1 MTAKT
6 PYQLALILILII
18 YSIFGNAG
26 LALSYKELDTY
37 TCLQIDSN
45 NRVTCM
51 DSIIQ
56 TDYLETASLGMISDQ
71 NISNNELTSKGSAT
85 AAIIGSLKNLAF
97 TIHEMKKF
105 KELYEQEAFNE
116 ILQDLVDQG
125 LIPAAGLNERVEQL
139 SLIYS
144 KIRSYNALIDSIE
157 VNYNLYEDQN
167 KQLHAK
173 VSSKFLNFTI
183 ISHQYFKDN
192 NLEGEIIFKAKKVHA
207 VVRNFSLVEINNQ
220 NIIANY
226 NIILQLL
233 RNDGFEIASN
243 TPSAGLSDVKIV
255 IRNTCE
261 DEAKTENKSDVVFKQ
276 DNGSQKAAAN
286 KTIKESLPDSK
297 KQKGQ
302 NTTANKKKRKETET
316 QKSNTQ
322 KVIMT
327 YAKTKEFISS
337 NLPLLKRIFKEH
349 VSPAAIRLLKNDT
362 VMAFAIRRS
371 YYFLPPKVTGILSQE
386 MYVAGCM
393 ASRKMIINYVT

>member
-1 MTAKT
+1 MTTKIS
-6 PYQLALILILII
+6 YQLALILILII
-18 YSIFGNAG
+18 CSIFSNAK
-26 LALSYKELDTY
+26 LALSYQGLDTY
-37 TCLQIDSN
+37 TRLQIDSH

-56 TDYLETASLGMISDQ
+56 ADRIETASLGMLSDY
-71 NISNNELTSKGSAT
+71 NISNNELTSKASAT

-105 KELYEQEAFNE
+105 KELYEQEAFND

-125 LIPAAGLNERVEQL
+125 LIPAAELNKRIAQL

-144 KIRSYNALIDSIE
+144 KIKSYNALMDSIE

-173 VSSKFLNFTI
+173 VSSIFSNFTI
-183 ISHQYFKDN
+183 ISHQYFKDD

-220 NIIANY
+220 NITANY
-226 NIILQLL
+226 NIILELL
-233 RNDGFEIASN
+233 RNDGFEITSN
-243 TPSAGLSDVKIV
+243 TSSAGLSDVKIV

-261 DEAKTENKSDVVFKQ
+261 DEAKTEKKSDVVFQQ
-276 DNGSQKAAAN
+276 DNVSQKTAAN
-286 KTIKESLPDSK
+286 KTVKESLPNSK
-297 KQKGQ
+297 KQKDQ
-302 NTTANKKKRKETET
+302 KTTANKKQKKETVT
-316 QKSNTQ
+316 HKSNTQ

-327 YAKTKEFISS
+327 YAKTKDFISS

-362 VMAFAIRRS
+362 VMAFAIRHS
-371 YYFLPPKVTGILSQE
+371 YYFLPPQVTVILSQE

>member
-1 MTAKT
+1 
-6 PYQLALILILII
+6 
-18 YSIFGNAG
+18 
-26 LALSYKELDTY
+26 
-37 TCLQIDSN
+37 
-45 NRVTCM
+45 M

-56 TDYLETASLGMISDQ
+56 ADQIETASLGMISDH
-71 NISNNELTSKGSAT
+71 NILNNELTYKGSAT

-105 KELYEQEAFNE
+105 KELYEQEAFND

-125 LIPAAGLNERVEQL
+125 LIPAAELNERVEQL

-144 KIRSYNALIDSIE
+144 KIKSYNALIDSIE
-157 VNYNLYEDQN
+157 VNYDLYEDQN

-173 VSSKFLNFTI
+173 VSSIFSNFTI
-183 ISHQYFKDN
+183 ISHQYFKDD

-220 NIIANY
+220 NITANY
-226 NIILQLL
+226 NIILELL
-233 RNDGFEIASN
+233 RNDGFEITSN
-243 TPSAGLSDVKIV
+243 TSSAGLSDVKIV

-261 DEAKTENKSDVVFKQ
+261 DEAKTEKKSDVVFQQ
-276 DNGSQKAAAN
+276 DNVSQKTAAN
-286 KTIKESLPDSK
+286 KTVKESLPNSK
-297 KQKGQ
+297 KHKGQ
-302 NTTANKKKRKETET
+302 KTTANKKQKKETVT
-316 QKSNTQ
+316 HKSNTQ

-327 YAKTKEFISS
+327 YAKTKDFISS

-362 VMAFAIRRS
+362 VMAFAIRHS
-371 YYFLPPKVTGILSQE
+371 YYFLPPQVTVILSQE